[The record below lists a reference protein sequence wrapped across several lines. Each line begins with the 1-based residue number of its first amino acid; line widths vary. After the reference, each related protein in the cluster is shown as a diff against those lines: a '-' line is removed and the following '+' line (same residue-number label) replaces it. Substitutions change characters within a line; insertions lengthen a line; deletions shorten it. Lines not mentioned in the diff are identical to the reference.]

1 MADKMAEAMQDNRE
15 VCAMDLKSYFN
26 QTRGLGI
33 LSTANYDGQVD
44 AAVYSR
50 PHVME
55 DGTVAFIMR
64 NRLTRHNL
72 QTNPH
77 AAYLFKE
84 EGTGYKGKRLFLTMI
99 NEEKESSRLYELRRR
114 SYPPEKERREAK
126 YLVFF
131 SVDKTL
137 PLIGPGKSDVTKH
150 TSDDL

>member
-1 MADKMAEAMQDNRE
+1 
-15 VCAMDLKSYFN
+15 MDLKSYFN
-26 QTRGLGI
+26 QTNGLGI

-44 AAVYSR
+44 AAIYSR
-50 PHVME
+50 PHVMD

-84 EGTGYKGKRLFLTMI
+84 EGSGYKGKRLFLTMI
-99 NEEKESSRLYELRRR
+99 KEEKESSRLYELRRR
-114 SYPPEKERREAK
+114 SYPPEKDRREAK
-126 YLVFF
+126 YLAFF

-137 PLIGPGKSDVTKH
+137 PLIGPG
-150 TSDDL
+150 TSDARMKTYADESTLS

>member
-1 MADKMAEAMQDNRE
+1 
-15 VCAMDLKSYFN
+15 MDLKTYFDR
-26 QTRGLGI
+26 TKGLGI

-50 PHVME
+50 PHVMS

-64 NRLTRHNL
+64 DRLTHYNL

-84 EGTGYKGKRLFLTMI
+84 DGEGYHGKRLFLTMI
-99 NEEKESSRLYELRRR
+99 GEEKESDRLYELRRK
-114 SYPPEKERREAK
+114 SYPEDKDRREAK

-131 SVDKTL
+131 NVDKTL
-137 PLIGPGKSDVTKH
+137 PLIGPGRTN
-150 TSDDL
+150 

>member
-1 MADKMAEAMQDNRE
+1 
-15 VCAMDLKSYFN
+15 MDLKSYFD
-26 QTRGLGI
+26 QTKGLGI

-50 PHVME
+50 PHVMA

-64 NRLTRHNL
+64 DRLTHYNL

-84 EGTGYKGKRLFLTMI
+84 DGEGYQGKRLFLTMI
-99 NEEKESSRLYELRRR
+99 GEEKESDRLYELRRK
-114 SYPPEKERREAK
+114 SYPLDKDRREAK

-131 SVDKTL
+131 NIDKTL
-137 PLIGPGKSDVTKH
+137 PLIGPGRTN
-150 TSDDL
+150 

>member
-1 MADKMAEAMQDNRE
+1 
-15 VCAMDLKSYFN
+15 MDLKSYFN
-26 QTRGLGI
+26 QTKGLGI

-44 AAVYSR
+44 AAIYSR
-50 PHVME
+50 PHVMD

-84 EGTGYKGKRLFLTMI
+84 EGSGYKGKRLFLTMI
-99 NEEKESSRLYELRRR
+99 KEEKESSRLYELRRR
-114 SYPPEKERREAK
+114 SYPPEKDRREAK
-126 YLVFF
+126 YLAFF

-137 PLIGPGKSDVTKH
+137 PLIGPG
-150 TSDDL
+150 TSDARMKTYADESTLS

>member
-1 MADKMAEAMQDNRE
+1 
-15 VCAMDLKSYFN
+15 MDLKSYFN
-26 QTRGLGI
+26 QTKGLGI

-84 EGTGYKGKRLFLTMI
+84 EGSGYKGKRLFLTMI
-99 NEEKESSRLYELRRR
+99 NEEKESNRLYELRRR

-137 PLIGPGKSDVTKH
+137 PLIGPGTSDVHMNTFE
-150 TSDDL
+150 DI

>member
-1 MADKMAEAMQDNRE
+1 
-15 VCAMDLKSYFN
+15 MDLKSYFN
-26 QTRGLGI
+26 QTKGLGI

-44 AAVYSR
+44 AAIYSR
-50 PHVME
+50 PHVMD

-84 EGTGYKGKRLFLTMI
+84 EGSGYKGKRLFLTMI
-99 NEEKESSRLYELRRR
+99 KEEKESSRLYELRRR
-114 SYPPEKERREAK
+114 SYPPEKDRREAK
-126 YLVFF
+126 YLAFF

-137 PLIGPGKSDVTKH
+137 PLIGPG
-150 TSDDL
+150 TSDARMKTLADESTHS

>member
-1 MADKMAEAMQDNRE
+1 
-15 VCAMDLKSYFN
+15 MDLKSYFN
-26 QTRGLGI
+26 QTKGLGI

-84 EGTGYKGKRLFLTMI
+84 EGSGYKGKRLFLTMI
-99 NEEKESSRLYELRRR
+99 NEEKESNRLYELRRR

-137 PLIGPGKSDVTKH
+137 PLIGPG
-150 TSDDL
+150 TSDMHINTFEDL

>member
-1 MADKMAEAMQDNRE
+1 
-15 VCAMDLKSYFN
+15 MDLKSYFD
-26 QTRGLGI
+26 QTKGLGI

-50 PHVME
+50 PHVMD

-72 QTNPH
+72 QTNPY

-84 EGTGYKGKRLFLTMI
+84 EGSGYQGKRLFLTMI
-99 NEEKESSRLYELRRR
+99 KEEKESRRLYELRRR
-114 SYPPEKERREAK
+114 LYPPDKDRREAK
-126 YLVFF
+126 YLAFF

-137 PLIGPGKSDVTKH
+137 PLIGPGTNDTHMKMFEDE
-150 TSDDL
+150 

>member
-1 MADKMAEAMQDNRE
+1 MHNPKETG
-15 VCAMDLKSYFN
+15 AMDLKTYFD
-26 QTRGLGI
+26 QTKGLGI

-64 NRLTRHNL
+64 NRLTRYNL
-72 QTNPH
+72 QTNPY

-84 EGTGYKGKRLFLTMI
+84 EGSGYQGKRLFLTMI
-99 NEEKESSRLYELRRR
+99 KEEKESRRLYELRRR

-126 YLVFF
+126 YLAFF

-137 PLIGPGKSDVTKH
+137 PLIGPGTNDIHAKSF
-150 TSDDL
+150 DDE

>member
-1 MADKMAEAMQDNRE
+1 
-15 VCAMDLKSYFN
+15 MDLKSYFD
-26 QTRGLGI
+26 QTKGLGI

-44 AAVYSR
+44 AAIYSR

-72 QTNPH
+72 LTNPH

-84 EGTGYKGKRLFLTMI
+84 EGSGYKGKRLFLTMI
-99 NEEKESSRLYELRRR
+99 KEEKESRRLYELRRR
-114 SYPPEKERREAK
+114 SYPPEKDRREAK
-126 YLVFF
+126 YLAFF

-137 PLIGPGKSDVTKH
+137 PLIGPGASDSREKATADEF
-150 TSDDL
+150 TL